1 MIGTP
6 RIRRFAKSATTTH
19 EAVAAHCGA
28 DAGNSTTKDCG
39 GDVTDSLGLSIG
51 TANLVAA
58 RTGSA
63 PVTRSSVL
71 TLFDHRPPELGAPDE
86 NPGLNEPG
94 LVLSGFVERV
104 GDADPLLAP
113 DGSAHPSEAL
123 AAAALDGMARAAGY
137 GAPLAIAVPGHWTER
152 QVAALRAALRGYP
165 ALAPDAAPP
174 AFICD
179 GTAALAAL
187 YAQPGFPHD
196 GVVVLCDFGASGSSI
211 TLTDAAA
218 NFRQIAPTL
227 RCTGFS
233 GDQLDQT
240 ILRHVSSD
248 PGADAAGTAPL
259 APLGR
264 RLAQCRSAKEQ
275 LSAATVSVI
284 PADLP
289 GIGADVRL
297 ARGEFEDL
305 ISDPLQRFIA
315 CVREVL
321 QRNRIPADR
330 LAAIATVGGGA
341 CIPLITS
348 RLSEGLQAPVV
359 TTPQPRL
366 SAAIGAAVL
375 AQLRSSAGA
384 PPPVGAARD
393 AQTVVGPAPDALTE
407 AVAATEMAPSAWAA
421 GAASSAAGEAAANGD
436 RSATYRALAWSQE
449 ASSGEVPIPAVD
461 SGEDYGAPDVVPAP
475 AAETPDEPRPRRP
488 RWYRRSAVLVSATGA
503 AALVLL
509 VAAGLAVRLGGTHN
523 TPIDH
528 MRNVT
533 PPVES
538 SRLEP
543 PPPAPTSAA
552 PVSPNSGPAETS
564 TQEPTT
570 EEPPSTT
577 VVTTVTQPPVTTTPP
592 TTTYPTT
599 TPGSPTYPTSTYP
612 TTTYPVTP
620 YPSLRKNVG
629 PTLPSYPTTP
639 VPVIPH

>member
-1 MIGTP
+1 M
-6 RIRRFAKSATTTH
+6 S
-19 EAVAAHCGA
+19 
-28 DAGNSTTKDCG
+28 
-39 GDVTDSLGLSIG
+39 DSLGLSIG

-63 PVTRSSVL
+63 PVTRSSML

-104 GDADPLLAP
+104 GDADPLLAA

-123 AAAALDGMARAAGY
+123 TAAALDGMARTVGY

-218 NFRQIAPTL
+218 NFQQIAPTL

-233 GDQLDQT
+233 GNQLDQT
-240 ILRHVSSD
+240 ILRHVASD
-248 PGADAAGTAPL
+248 SGADAAGTAPL

-305 ISDPLQRFIA
+305 ISEPLQRFVE
-315 CVREVL
+315 CVREML
-321 QRNRIPADR
+321 QHNRIPSGR

-359 TTPQPRL
+359 TTSQPPL

-375 AQLRSSAGA
+375 AQLRSSPAA
-384 PPPVGAARD
+384 PPPVGVARD
-393 AQTVVGPAPDALTE
+393 TQAGVGQAPAALTE
-407 AVAATEMAPSAWAA
+407 GVAATEMAPAAWAA
-421 GAASSAAGEAAANGD
+421 GAARSAAGQSTANGD

-449 ASSGEVPIPAVD
+449 AASGEVPIAAVG
-461 SGEDYGAPDVVPAP
+461 SEFGSEDYGAPDEVPA
-475 AAETPDEPRPRRP
+475 AGAELPDEQPRAAPGPRRP

-509 VAAGLAVRLGGTHN
+509 VAAGLAVRLGGTGN
-523 TPIDH
+523 KPIDH

-538 SRLEP
+538 SRLES
-543 PPPAPTSAA
+543 PPPAPTSAV
-552 PVSPNSGPAETS
+552 PISPNSGPVEPS

-599 TPGSPTYPTSTYP
+599 TPGSTTYP
-612 TTTYPVTP
+612 TTP
-620 YPSLRKNVG
+620 YPSVRKSVG
-629 PTLPSYPTTP
+629 PTFPSYPTTT